1 EDQRRRK
8 WRKLMKKVVE
18 EGKKSI
24 YGSSTKALVFRE
36 METLADLNYT
46 TIEGRSLNFSECSLL
61 SSTLD
66 HDEFTHSNSGRG
78 RSRNRKKLMKKLVQG
93 SKKSFY
99 GSSKP
104 MVYGYD
110 AVSYSLNFDDGNH
123 NDEYYFHGFRCSQA
137 LGECS

>member
-1 EDQRRRK
+1 MD
-8 WRKLMKKVVE
+8 
-18 EGKKSI
+18 
-24 YGSSTKALVFRE
+24 
-36 METLADLNYT
+36 TLADLNCT
-46 TIEGRSLNFSECSLL
+46 AIEGRSSNFSECSSL
-61 SSTLD
+61 SSISD
-66 HDEFTHSNSGRG
+66 HSEFTQTNSGRG
-78 RSRNRKKLMKKLVQG
+78 RSRKWKKLMKKLVQG

-123 NDEYYFHGFRCSQA
+123 NDDYHFYGSRYSQA